1 MESSAGMVRARAV
14 AVGILLVSY
23 GALGAR
29 QPAVRTSVPLP
40 VAAAEIATSLGL
52 DPDDKSQLVLS
63 IVRLIFD
70 SPDGTSVEDQKRR
83 AILAEHFNRPS
94 ANIRDRVP
102 LPLDISIWR
111 ETLLTRQVRD
121 SDIIPAILSER
132 ATALLY
138 HGLASLDDDTLGW
151 LGPDRETLLHLRRNA
166 GVFAAFG
173 RSIKIRGGRVSVP
186 GGSDAEP
193 VWSAIVGADVT
204 RPSVFVQRLMRG
216 NGRLAWFYDT
226 IAHLDVN
233 RQQVVFGVRQS
244 EAARL
249 ERVRELLDV
258 FEAAAPEWHASDR
271 PFVRAALDPS
281 LVVSLAAATDR
292 GTFKGPA
299 TRRTWETVFRSETTD
314 GGQTASDSAPE
325 DASPIEPGW
334 LARRISLVPTP
345 TGRRRLE
352 TFLFAQRVFPAVV
365 REDATLVAALR
376 GVSTFPA
383 LALTLER
390 MGVTDP
396 AVYAAATR
404 TAALLNTVK
413 LGERR
418 TAIAQFQSALAIVD
432 RAARMHGIDRRRA
445 ADLVATLIALPVSLE
460 RGYGAA
466 FTEWL
471 RRELVSALPLQADA
485 IDPVE
490 EAILAACAG
499 VTEAPAEPDVLAFED
514 RQYRV
519 DPAAAELRRL
529 HQVRERQRAAL
540 RGTPRSLTTLGA
552 RLAALDGATD
562 SERGELERAA
572 ADALISIVYAFH
584 LGEPQGAAVSAGDAA
599 MRHDFG
605 LDEGVGAP
613 KQVAWT
619 LAREEHGDRSG
630 WRVTGSLLG
639 LDVALSRLAVRRL
652 DSSEMPG
659 EPRLSTNMRAAAT
672 LTAALFGPMVPAL
685 PAPAEV
691 AASIE
696 RGRARI
702 AGIQNNQSEI
712 DGIAHDAGL
721 SEWRRQALAWTVEHE
736 RERALS
742 RFSLRELFWLGSPR
756 AKARHYDAWGAA
768 STALDGCLCLN
779 MPGAEAWEL
788 YAGRSSTGHLM
799 TRGAEVA
806 LRVAEFLA
814 ELKLPA
820 SLAPGIVAYAMQDVL
835 DRAQPAFF
843 DDWPAFEHAARNLPR
858 ERLIDFV
865 AALSAGGPLI
875 PVTQHDTRY

>member
-1 MESSAGMVRARAV
+1 MVRARAV

-40 VAAAEIATSLGL
+40 VPVTQLATSLGL
-52 DPDDKSQLVLS
+52 DPDDKSQLVIS

-70 SPDGTSVEDQKRR
+70 SPDGTSIEDQKRR
-83 AILAEHFNRPS
+83 AILAEHFRRPS
-94 ANIRDRVP
+94 ANVRDRVP
-102 LPLDISIWR
+102 LPLDTSIWR
-111 ETLLTRQVRD
+111 ETLLTRHVRE
-121 SDIIPAILSER
+121 SEIIPAILSDR

-173 RSIKIRGGRVSVP
+173 RSIKVRGGRVSVP

-226 IAHLDVN
+226 IAHLDSH
-233 RQQVVFGVRQS
+233 RQQAVFGLRQS
-244 EAARL
+244 EATRV

-258 FEAAAPEWHASDR
+258 FEAAAPEWHAPDR
-271 PFVRAALDPS
+271 PFVRPTLDPS
-281 LVVSLAAATDR
+281 LVIALAAATDR

-299 TRRTWETVFRSETTD
+299 TRKIWEAVFRGEGTDVAQSTTD
-314 GGQTASDSAPE
+314 AAAL

-345 TGRRRLE
+345 IGRRRFE
-352 TFLFAQRVFPAVV
+352 TFLFAQRVFPSVA

-390 MGVTDP
+390 LGMAHP
-396 AVYAAATR
+396 AVYAAASR
-404 TAALLNTVK
+404 TATLLNSVK
-413 LGERR
+413 LAERR
-418 TAIAQFQSALAIVD
+418 TAIAQFQSALAIID
-432 RAARMHGIDRRRA
+432 RATRMRGIDRRRA
-445 ADLVATLIALPVSLE
+445 ADLVDGLLALPVSMDA
-460 RGYGAA
+460 GYGRA

-471 RRELVSALPLQADA
+471 RLELVAAFPLQADA

-499 VTEAPAEPDVLAFED
+499 VTEAPAEPDVIEWEERL
-514 RQYRV
+514 YRV

-529 HQVRERQRAAL
+529 HLVRERQRATV
-540 RGTPRSLTTLGA
+540 RGTPRSHTTLGA
-552 RLAALDGATD
+552 RLAALDAAPESD
-562 SERGELERAA
+562 RAA
-572 ADALISIVYAFH
+572 LEQSAADTLISIVYALH

-605 LDEGVGAP
+605 LDDGIGAA
-613 KQVAWT
+613 KHVAWK
-619 LAREEHGDRSG
+619 LPREEHGDRSG

-639 LDVALSRLAVRRL
+639 LDVALSRLALRRL
-652 DSSEMPG
+652 DSSEMPA
-659 EPRLSTNMRAAAT
+659 EPTLSTTIRAAGT
-672 LTAALFGPMVPAL
+672 LTAALFGPIASSTPTA
-685 PAPAEV
+685 AEM

-712 DGIAHDAGL
+712 DRIAHDAGL
-721 SEWRRQALAWTVEHE
+721 SEWRREALAWTVEHD

-742 RFSLRELFWLGSPR
+742 RFSLLELFWLGSPR

-768 STALDGCLCLN
+768 TTPLDGCLCLR
-779 MPGAEAWEL
+779 MPGADPWEMH
-788 YAGRSSTGHLM
+788 AGRSSTGHLM
-799 TRGAEVA
+799 TRGADVA

-820 SLAPGIVAYAMQDVL
+820 SLAPGVLAYAMQDVL
-835 DRAQPAFF
+835 DGAQPAFF
-843 DDWPAFEHAARNLPR
+843 DDWPTFERTARHLPR

-865 AALSAGGPLI
+865 AALSAGGALI
-875 PVTQHDTRY
+875 PVTQHDTRH

>member
-1 MESSAGMVRARAV
+1 
-14 AVGILLVSY
+14 
-23 GALGAR
+23 
-29 QPAVRTSVPLP
+29 
-40 VAAAEIATSLGL
+40 
-52 DPDDKSQLVLS
+52 
-63 IVRLIFD
+63 
-70 SPDGTSVEDQKRR
+70 
-83 AILAEHFNRPS
+83 
-94 ANIRDRVP
+94 
-102 LPLDISIWR
+102 
-111 ETLLTRQVRD
+111 
-121 SDIIPAILSER
+121 
-132 ATALLY
+132 
-138 HGLASLDDDTLGW
+138 
-151 LGPDRETLLHLRRNA
+151 
-166 GVFAAFG
+166 
-173 RSIKIRGGRVSVP
+173 
-186 GGSDAEP
+186 
-193 VWSAIVGADVT
+193 
-204 RPSVFVQRLMRG
+204 
-216 NGRLAWFYDT
+216 
-226 IAHLDVN
+226 
-233 RQQVVFGVRQS
+233 
-244 EAARL
+244 
-249 ERVRELLDV
+249 
-258 FEAAAPEWHASDR
+258 
-271 PFVRAALDPS
+271 
-281 LVVSLAAATDR
+281 
-292 GTFKGPA
+292 
-299 TRRTWETVFRSETTD
+299 
-314 GGQTASDSAPE
+314 
-325 DASPIEPGW
+325 
-334 LARRISLVPTP
+334 
-345 TGRRRLE
+345 
-352 TFLFAQRVFPAVV
+352 
-365 REDATLVAALR
+365 
-376 GVSTFPA
+376 
-383 LALTLER
+383 
-390 MGVTDP
+390 
-396 AVYAAATR
+396 
-404 TAALLNTVK
+404 
-413 LGERR
+413 
-418 TAIAQFQSALAIVD
+418 
-432 RAARMHGIDRRRA
+432 
-445 ADLVATLIALPVSLE
+445 
-460 RGYGAA
+460 
-466 FTEWL
+466 
-471 RRELVSALPLQADA
+471 
-485 IDPVE
+485 
-490 EAILAACAG
+490 
-499 VTEAPAEPDVLAFED
+499 
-514 RQYRV
+514 
-519 DPAAAELRRL
+519 
-529 HQVRERQRAAL
+529 
-540 RGTPRSLTTLGA
+540 
-552 RLAALDGATD
+552 
-562 SERGELERAA
+562 
-572 ADALISIVYAFH
+572 
-584 LGEPQGAAVSAGDAA
+584 
-599 MRHDFG
+599 